1 MQSFGHYKIK
11 VHKLFAALARS
22 SYRRALLSHGTAA
35 SIEHDA
41 VLRDMPYDF
50 VADVGA
56 NRGQFSL
63 AALRWRPQARIV
75 AFEPLDRPGAIYQAI
90 FRDNPGVTL
99 HQVALAP
106 ERGEMTIN
114 ISRRDDSSSLLPIS
128 SLQTENFPGTQ
139 RVGEKKV
146 PVAPLT
152 DFIGIADLVGAAL
165 LKLDVQGFELP
176 VLRSAEPLLPFFR
189 WIYAECSFRPLYD
202 GQALAD
208 EIEAYLAARNFR
220 KGRVA
225 NLSRERG
232 NGKPLQADFLFERIK

>member
-1 MQSFGHYKIK
+1 MQPFNHYTIK
-11 VHKLFAALARS
+11 ARKLFAALARAP
-22 SYRRALLSHGTAA
+22 YRRALLSHGTAA

-41 VLRDMPYDF
+41 VLREMPYDF

-63 AALRWRPQARIV
+63 AALRWRPKSRIV
-75 AFEPLDRPGAIYQAI
+75 AFEPLDRPSAIYRAI
-90 FRDNPGVTL
+90 FDNNPAVTL

-128 SLQTENFPGTQ
+128 SLQTENFPGTH
-139 RVGEKKV
+139 RVGEKKI

-152 DFIGIADLVGAAL
+152 DFITPADLAGQAL
-165 LKLDVQGFELP
+165 FKLDVQGFELP
-176 VLRSAEPLLPFFR
+176 VLRSAEPLLSSFR

-208 EIEAYLAARNFR
+208 EIEDYLSARNFR
-220 KGRVA
+220 KIQVT
-225 NLSRERG
+225 NLSCERG
-232 NGKPLQADFLFERIK
+232 TGQPLQADFLFERIS